1 MQYEIE
7 SKTCRKCKR
16 RLPPTAFYKHIRR
29 PDGLSFYCKEC
40 HAKVSGR
47 VPSPLLRSATDEQLL
62 NECRRR
68 GLLPK

>member
-1 MQYEIE
+1 M
-7 SKTCRKCKR
+7 
-16 RLPPTAFYKHIRR
+16 RLLPAEAFFKDIRR

-40 HAKVSGR
+40 HYKVAGQS
-47 VPSPLLRSATDEQLL
+47 PSPRLRSATDEQLV